1 MSRDYAKERA
11 NYDGKPHVMAKNA
24 ARKRARRLA
33 EKHGMAKPFD
43 GKDVHHKIGS
53 TKDNR
58 LSNLE
63 AIPASKNRSYPR
75 TSTARKVNP
84 RD

>member
-1 MSRDYAKERA
+1 MPRDYAKERA

-33 EKHGMAKPFD
+33 EKKGLVKPFD
-43 GKDVHHKIGS
+43 GKDINHADGNPHN
-53 TKDNR
+53 NR